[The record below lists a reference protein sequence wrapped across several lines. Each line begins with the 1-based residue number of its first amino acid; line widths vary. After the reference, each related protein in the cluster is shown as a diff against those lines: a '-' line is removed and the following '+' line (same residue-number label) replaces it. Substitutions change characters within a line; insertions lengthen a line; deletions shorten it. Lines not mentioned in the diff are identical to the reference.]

1 MRSSTTSL
9 RRSTPLR
16 VPETGAPGR
25 SPAVAAR
32 PPPGAP
38 WEADSPPSPP
48 AMLREADA
56 TAWLLRVIVGF
67 AGVALALDELLG
79 AGPSALHAALGLPAG
94 ALAGLAALEL
104 AAGAAVLVAASR
116 AGINAVAV
124 VFAAL
129 SVALL
134 AAGSALALQTAFVAG
149 CAVVLGLL
157 DRLLR
162 GSVAR

>member
-9 RRSTPLR
+9 RRSSRLR
-16 VPETGAPGR
+16 VPEAGAAGR

-38 WEADSPPSPP
+38 WEGDAPPSPP
-48 AMLREADA
+48 AALREADA

-79 AGPSALHAALGLPAG
+79 AGPSALHAALPAG

-104 AAGAAVLVAASR
+104 VAGAAVLVAASR
-116 AGINAVAV
+116 AGIHTVAV

-149 CAVVLGLL
+149 CAIVLGLL

-162 GSVAR
+162 RSRGRGR